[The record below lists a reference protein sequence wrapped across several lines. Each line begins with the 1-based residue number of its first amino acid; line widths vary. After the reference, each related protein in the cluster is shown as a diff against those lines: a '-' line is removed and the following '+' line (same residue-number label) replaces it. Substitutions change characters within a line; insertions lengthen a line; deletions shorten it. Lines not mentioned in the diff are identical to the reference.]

1 MDPFLSNKHG
11 VLRAH
16 RAIAFRWAT
25 VTLAAISWLAIS
37 NHCALGLA
45 AFESHEALAIAEHDC
60 CASEVPAQPK
70 PAKDP
75 AAPCCKTL
83 QATAVTSA
91 NVFQANATMFA
102 GAPLDFAMPMV
113 ARPPH
118 SIGRIAVS

>member
-16 RAIAFRWAT
+16 RAIALRWAT
-25 VTLAAISWLAIS
+25 VTLAAISWLAVS

-45 AFESHEALAIAEHDC
+45 AIENHEATSVAEHDC
-60 CASEVPAQPK
+60 CARGVPAQPN

-75 AAPCCKTL
+75 ATPCCKTL

-113 ARPPH
+113 AGPPPFD
-118 SIGRIAVS
+118 RCVAVS